1 MTRENR
7 EIMETL
13 MVEDVTPEDDA
24 FENVTDAI
32 EDIFAVDAGKGIAD
46 GGATKPVMGKTTWK
60 SWMHILASKGKLGSV
75 HYVKCERRF
84 RFGNNNILVAR
95 QMVTFRVMLF
105 GEERVLSVFLV
116 DGGNAAPDCP
126 DVS

>member
-1 MTRENR
+1 MTREDR

-46 GGATKPVMGKTTWK
+46 GGATK
-60 SWMHILASKGKLGSV
+60 
-75 HYVKCERRF
+75 
-84 RFGNNNILVAR
+84 
-95 QMVTFRVMLF
+95 
-105 GEERVLSVFLV
+105 
-116 DGGNAAPDCP
+116 
-126 DVS
+126 

>member
-1 MTRENR
+1 MTREGR

-32 EDIFAVDAGKGIAD
+32 EDIFGVDAGKGIAD

-60 SWMHILASKGKLGSV
+60 S
-75 HYVKCERRF
+75 
-84 RFGNNNILVAR
+84 
-95 QMVTFRVMLF
+95 
-105 GEERVLSVFLV
+105 
-116 DGGNAAPDCP
+116 
-126 DVS
+126 